1 MQDIEEKNLMQIYKT
16 ISVCQTIL
24 KKYHRDATRAF
35 IIEAKENWM
44 QKNNSW
50 KCMIYAFKNI
60 W

>member
-35 IIEAKENWM
+35 IIEAKEN
-44 QKNNSW
+44 
-50 KCMIYAFKNI
+50 
-60 W
+60 